1 MMNDVNSYPYTYLV
15 SDENWLN
22 FCLAFNKYVQAYVE
36 VDKTLHYFRLK
47 LNRAPKTLEDMIS
60 LINSSEEN
68 DKWTLYSM
76 KNTRYHMF
84 GTNGEFNLK
93 FGSSKNTGY
102 IYEAVYNKDGVLLT
116 EDNSPI
122 NVGTYNYCSDQA
134 DKSLHQKLDV
144 KPYKAYG
151 NTPDESSK
159 YPGDTAKEQNGD
171 RFNANASAQNHRTN
185 VERRL
190 GL

>member
-1 MMNDVNSYPYTYLV
+1 
-15 SDENWLN
+15 
-22 FCLAFNKYVQAYVE
+22 
-36 VDKTLHYFRLK
+36 
-47 LNRAPKTLEDMIS
+47 
-60 LINSSEEN
+60 
-68 DKWTLYSM
+68 
-76 KNTRYHMF
+76 MF

-122 NVGTYNYCSDQA
+122 NIGTYHYCSDQA

-144 KPYKAYG
+144 KPYKAYC